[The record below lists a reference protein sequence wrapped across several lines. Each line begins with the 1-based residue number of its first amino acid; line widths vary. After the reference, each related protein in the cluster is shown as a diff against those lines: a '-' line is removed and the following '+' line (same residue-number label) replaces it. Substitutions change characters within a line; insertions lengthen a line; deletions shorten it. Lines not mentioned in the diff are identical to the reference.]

1 MADGERTLVPNVNYR
16 SIVQELRNR
25 LAGGCCGANDT
36 RGQIWDEFRLRLACM
51 LEADPATP
59 MEILLDRLAEKW
71 EQDGLL

>member
-1 MADGERTLVPNVNYR
+1 MVSNVNYR

-25 LAGGCCGANDT
+25 LTVGCCGANDT

-51 LEADPATP
+51 LEVDPGTP
-59 MEILLDRLAEKW
+59 MEDLLDRLAEKW